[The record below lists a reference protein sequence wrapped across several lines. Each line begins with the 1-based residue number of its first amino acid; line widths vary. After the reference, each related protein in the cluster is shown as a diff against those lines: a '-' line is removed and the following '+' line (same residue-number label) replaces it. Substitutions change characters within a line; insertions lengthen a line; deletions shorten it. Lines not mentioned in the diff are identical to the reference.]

1 MKVILQAIKA
11 LFRKIEASRTH
22 WEEVEEVEILT
33 ETTITIPEDNSDAA
47 LPKTTQLTV
56 GQTYFVILD
65 GVSYECVA
73 WYSNDGSDAVIIG
86 NGAIFGGEGGNSE
99 PFSCDSYSNGD
110 IYLNTEKAGT
120 YAISISTKENV
131 IHKLDKKYL
140 PDEVIKSINNA
151 QTTANNAQ
159 STANSKMN
167 SNNPVGTGSF
177 SMGRKAGSV
186 IGPDSHAEGSNTIAS
201 SNSAHAEG
209 YNTTASGNYSH
220 AEGGN
225 TTASTYYSH
234 AEGSKTIASN
244 NSAHAEGSNTI
255 ASGLCSHAEGLST
268 TASGYVSHAEGYH
281 ITASGS
287 NSHVQGK
294 FNIED
299 LSDTYAH
306 IVGNGSNNNA
316 RSNAHTLDWNGNAWY
331 AGDVYIGSTSGT
343 NKDEGSK
350 KLATE
355 EYVDSKQVQP
365 DWNQNDSTAAD
376 YVKNRTHYEGS
387 IYKDYVLNMA
397 GTGITGLLPEV
408 GETMTVIINGVES
421 SDTVKEATGSLGGGI
436 SYKYI
441 GNIDMD
447 SLMAGGTGWCIA
459 EIRGHANGFANP
471 DTAISIETTVV
482 HKINEKFIN
491 FDGLVRTFDYYFKN
505 YDIYKT
511 LYKDDGS
518 DCILYMCDNFILP
531 EPDSSLFGFMGETG
545 FSSVGSTGMNSCFVQ
560 GFTINSATGRFIIQN
575 AILGTNAT
583 EMKLIAENYG
593 YTHTTKPNA

>member
-1 MKVILQAIKA
+1 MKLILQAIKA

-33 ETTITIPEDNSDAA
+33 ETTVTITEDNSTAH
-47 LPKTTQLTV
+47 LQKTTPLTV

-73 WYSNDGSDAVIIG
+73 WYCYDEDAVIIG
-86 NGAIFGGEGGNSE
+86 NGAIFGGEGGNGE
-99 PFSCDSYSNGD
+99 PFYCDSYSSGN

-120 YAISISTKENV
+120 YTISISTKENI

-140 PDEVIKSINNA
+140 PDEVIDSIDNV

-159 STANSKMN
+159 STANDALYVANQAQSTANSKMDA
-167 SNNPVGTGSF
+167 NNPVGTGSF
-177 SMGRKAGSV
+177 SMGRKDGSA
-186 IGPDSHAEGSNTIAS
+186 IGSKSHAEGYNTTAS
-201 SNSAHAEG
+201 GSYSHAEG

-220 AEGGN
+220 AEGN
-225 TTASTYYSH
+225 STTVSGSYSH
-234 AEGSKTIASN
+234 AEGS
-244 NSAHAEGSNTI
+244 NTT
-255 ASGLCSHAEGLST
+255 ASGDYSHAEGFST
-268 TASGYVSHAEGYH
+268 TASGDYSHAEGTRT
-281 ITASGS
+281 IAGS
-287 NSHVQGK
+287 LNQHVQGK
-294 FNIED
+294 HNVED
-299 LSDTYAH
+299 YENKYAH
-306 IVGNGSNNNA
+306 IVGNGVSSSR

-355 EYVDSKQVQP
+355 EYVDSKQVQS

-376 YVKNRTHYEGS
+376 YVKNRTHYEES
-387 IYKDYVLNMA
+387 IYKDYVLNMY
-397 GTGITGLLPEV
+397 GTEITGLLPEV

-421 SDTVKEATGSLGGGI
+421 SDTVKETTGSPGGGI

-471 DTAISIETTVV
+471 DTAISIETTVA

-511 LYKDDGS
+511 LYKNDGT
-518 DCILYMCDNFILP
+518 DCILYMCDIFILP
-531 EPDSSLFGFMGETG
+531 ESDSSLFGFMGETG
-545 FSSVGSTGMNSCFVQ
+545 FSSVGSTGVNSCFVH
-560 GFTINSATGRFIIQN
+560 GFTINGVTGRFIIRN
-575 AILGTNAT
+575 VILGTNAT
-583 EMKLIAENYG
+583 EMELIAENYG